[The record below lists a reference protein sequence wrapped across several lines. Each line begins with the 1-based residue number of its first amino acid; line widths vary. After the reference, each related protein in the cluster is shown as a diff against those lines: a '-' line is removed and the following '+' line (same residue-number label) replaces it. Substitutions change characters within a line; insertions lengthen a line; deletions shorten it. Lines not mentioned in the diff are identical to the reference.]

1 LGFVSFWVSRIG
13 WVSFAVGNSSVTKV
27 LGKVDLVLLT
37 DASWEFNP
45 LVGFLFLEFNEGLEW
60 EREMISINWKWS
72 VLLIVPSVVLRA
84 RSSASAGGVEEE
96 NTMWSS
102 RSVSWVKLSVLLLS
116 NVMLRIQESV
126 LGGFDDS
133 IVDLWWLSILG
144 LTGKFVSSGS
154 ICRKVVWQGLVWGI
168 LGVWII
174 SSSSLTLAGGDDGVG
189 QVILEWDGGVGSSL
203 ACAVGK
209 FDPSSSDSRTTSRS
223 SLGESNDVLWW
234 VLNVVEFITLHGN
247 IFSQVLVTV
256 HTSGKGLVQLNGVD
270 GSEQSG

>member
-1 LGFVSFWVSRIG
+1 MGFVSFWVWRIG
-13 WVSFAVGNSSVTKV
+13 WVLFAGGNSSVTKV
-27 LGKVDLVLLT
+27 LGKVDLVLFA
-37 DASWEFNP
+37 DASWELDP

-84 RSSASAGGVEEE
+84 ASSAIAGGVEEE
-96 NTMWSS
+96 NTVWSG
-102 RSVSWVKLSVLLLS
+102 RSISWVKLSVLLLS

-126 LGGFDDS
+126 VGGFDDS
-133 IVDLWWLSILG
+133 IVDLWWLRVNG

-154 ICRKVVWQGLVWGI
+154 IWRKVVWQGHVWGI

-203 ACAVGK
+203 TSAVGK
-209 FDPSSSDSRTTSRS
+209 FNPSSSDS
-223 SLGESNDVLWW
+223 
-234 VLNVVEFITLHGN
+234 
-247 IFSQVLVTV
+247 
-256 HTSGKGLVQLNGVD
+256 
-270 GSEQSG
+270 